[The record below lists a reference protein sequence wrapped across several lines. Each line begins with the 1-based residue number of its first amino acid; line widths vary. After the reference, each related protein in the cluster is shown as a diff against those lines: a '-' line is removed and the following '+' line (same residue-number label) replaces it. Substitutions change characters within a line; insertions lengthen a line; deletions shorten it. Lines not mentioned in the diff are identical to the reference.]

1 MSVDLN
7 SLLSGGLARTLHTL
21 ETDLVSGS
29 EAGAQAAPTQ
39 NTELYNT
46 SGPNANEPSLSD
58 IQQGSYGDCYF
69 LSSLGALARND
80 PNAVKNMIHDNGN
93 GTYTVTFHV
102 QNNGLHNL
110 FGLTGNSYTTQQV
123 TDRVRQ
129 AAPAPGF
136 SGQTQVLVPLI
147 QLCPN
152 AVDVPAVAKVRV
164 TYAFDGVLWHQ
175 NLTEQAVMRC
185 AG

>member
-1 MSVDLN
+1 MQRKPGARRRDRGAATVEFAF
-7 SLLSGGLARTLHTL
+7 LLPV
-21 ETDLVSGS
+21 LVSMAFGIVDFS
-29 EAGAQAAPTQ
+29 RMFNAEIQLSQAAREGVRLASLVAST
-39 NTELYNT
+39 NT
-46 SGPNANEPSLSD
+46 A
-58 IQQGSYGDCYF
+58 
-69 LSSLGALARND
+69 A
-80 PNAVKNMIHDNGN
+80 
-93 GTYTVTFHV
+93 
-102 QNNGLHNL
+102 
-110 FGLTGNSYTTQQV
+110 YTTQQV

-152 AVDVPAVAKVRV
+152 TVDVPAVAKVRV